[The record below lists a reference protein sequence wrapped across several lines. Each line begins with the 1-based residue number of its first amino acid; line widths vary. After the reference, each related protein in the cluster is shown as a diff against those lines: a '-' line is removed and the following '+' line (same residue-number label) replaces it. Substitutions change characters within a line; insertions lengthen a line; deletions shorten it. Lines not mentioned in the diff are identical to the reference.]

1 MKKKT
6 LELRVMSAKN
16 ETAQAILTILNAVTA
31 QGQRKKILKD
41 ERVLALMKRYGIEYE
56 D

>member
-16 ETAQAILTILNAVTA
+16 ETAEAILTILNSLN
-31 QGQRKKILKD
+31 QGQRKKILKN
-41 ERVLALMKRYGIEYE
+41 ERVLALMERYGIEYE

>member
-1 MKKKT
+1 MKKNKLT
-6 LELRVMSAKN
+6 TSVNAAKN
-16 ETAQAILTILNAVTA
+16 ETSEAITTILNAITN

-41 ERVLALMKRYGIEYE
+41 ERVLALMERYGIEYE